1 MVQMNEIVKTA
12 YNALDEK
19 KAEDIKIIDISG
31 ISVIADYFI
40 IANGNNPNQLDAMT
54 DNVERKLSEAG
65 IHPRQTEGAGTS
77 WTLMDYNDIIIH
89 IFSKEDRQFYDL
101 ERVWSDGKEVNIS
114 DI

>member
-1 MVQMNEIVKTA
+1 MMEMKEMVITA

-54 DNVERKLSEAG
+54 DNVEKKLSEAG
-65 IHPRQTEGAGTS
+65 VYPRQTEGAGTS

-89 IFSKEDRQFYDL
+89 IFSKEDREFYDL
-101 ERVWSDGKEVNIS
+101 ERVWSDGKEVNVA
-114 DI
+114 DM